1 MCGSKRP
8 AQTTTSTAPPPEVM
22 EAYRRVMA
30 RAEPLADTP
39 YEAYGGERVA
49 GFTPDQMQA
58 FQGVRD
64 AQGTFQPYLDQA
76 TGYATLGASPIDAA
90 SIQRYQNPY
99 QQQVIDATMA
109 DFNTQNARQLSEVR
123 GNAAARGALGGNRV
137 AVAESLAQEQQNR
150 TQSPIIAN
158 LRSQGWNSALGAAQA
173 DRAAAGQGAYTF
185 GSLGGQALSSSLT
198 GANALYGMGA
208 SQQALD
214 QAQLNVPYQ
223 NFQEQRA
230 YPFQTT
236 SWLSQ
241 IATGLGS
248 NMGGTSTTSSPAPSA
263 WNSIIGAAGTA
274 AGAYMMSDERAKDN
288 VIPIGEMFDGTPIY
302 RFNYKGSDK
311 TEVGVMA
318 QDVERRDPDAV
329 ARGPGGLRMVNY
341 DRATAP
347 SAMQG
352 EFARGGA
359 VGEIPGSGFMSLM
372 SGDEEGGSR
381 FGGGLLSMM
390 GDPGELRDN
399 PFAWGLG
406 GMAYK
411 AIKGKAEG
419 GAVGMPGIATG
430 NGVMPYSGG
439 FIPVLPMG
447 RGAGLPRSAPAA
459 QSQSNDAAGNALQ
472 NLASMYRRRPGAAPE
487 TLTGWETTVEPAM
500 DGMAFGG
507 VVPRGYDDGGVV
519 EPPYVMPPGF
529 DFFHQN
535 PLDYFGERSDL
546 SSEPP
551 LFNPSG
557 RSFAAPGA
565 AVAHIP
571 ERFTLG
577 ATTAIGGGA
586 ADAGSNLGA
595 VVPFL
600 DVDSADG
607 VGRLPGVAAGQ
618 PGFSGPVVNPRPMQ
632 SFTGAANPSGAD
644 LNVVA
649 PARPNAPT
657 GVAGLPP
664 RPSPP
669 NPVSRMNLA
678 PSYRPPATLGSPI
691 GPPQSAAPATGG
703 GAGGGSGQ
711 APADSGMRN
720 IGLALM
726 MAGLRTM
733 ASPSP
738 YLGVAIGEGGQTGVQ
753 TYMQLDESQHRRRL
767 SQEQVNLQ
775 ARRLEEQARHNRA
788 GEGAGRYQ
796 ILPGLPGQDA
806 IRFNTR
812 TGEAAP
818 VPVQIGSR
826 TGGAGS
832 GGAWELRR
840 NAWLAINPNDQHGA
854 LEYAAGR
861 RAIPPAQMRATALN
875 VAGREATALGL
886 SGPRYTEHVDRR
898 ARELE
903 AFLASPQAG
912 AHPPAATPPP
922 AAQPAAG
929 GAPGANAPP
938 PDRRGLLGR
947 ILNSPQP
954 PDAPA
959 GAAPSAQAAPPPPS
973 AIAGQTGPGQ
983 WGWSLSRQRWVHPTN
998 PLTYDRNGN
1007 PVQ

>member
-8 AQTTTSTAPPPEVM
+8 AATTTTTAPPPEVM

-39 YEAYGGERVA
+39 YQEYGGERVA
-49 GFTPDQMQA
+49 GFTPDQLAA

-64 AQGTFQPYLDQA
+64 AQGAFQPYLDQA
-76 TGYATLGASPIDAA
+76 TGYATLGASPIDEA
-90 SIQRYQNPY
+90 SIARYQNPF

-109 DFNTQNARQLSEVR
+109 DFGTQNARQLSEVR

-150 TQSPIIAN
+150 TQAPIIAN
-158 LRSQGWNSALGAAQA
+158 LRSQGWNSALNAAQA

-198 GANALYGMGA
+198 GANALFGMGGQ
-208 SQQALD
+208 QQALD
-214 QAQLNVPYQ
+214 QAGLNVPYQ
-223 NFQEQRA
+223 YFQEGRA

-248 NMGGTSTTSSPAPSA
+248 NMGGTSTSTSPAPSPLNA
-263 WNSIIGAAGTA
+263 IIGAAGTA

-359 VGEIPGSGFMSLM
+359 VDEIPGSGFMSILRGYDDGNPM
-372 SGDEEGGSR
+372 L
-381 FGGGLLSMM
+381 GGLLGNM
-390 GDPGELRDN
+390 GDEGQIANSL
-399 PFAWGLG
+399 FGMGLG
-406 GMAYK
+406 GLAYK

-430 NGVMPYSGG
+430 NSVMPYSGG

-447 RGAGLPRSAPAA
+447 RGAGIPRGAPAA
-459 QSQSNDAAGNALQ
+459 APRSDDAAGNALQ

-487 TLTGWETTVEPAM
+487 TLTGWETTVTPSDVTLGEPM
-500 DGMAFGG
+500 GFDSGG
-507 VVPRGYDDGGVV
+507 VVDDFQFQPSPMSMVGSQDLGQPMMLPRGDSAMAHPAVIMGADAVADEGSRDGEGGRFPGVSPVPPEFRGPLVNQQPMNAFTGMANPTGAPITIASLAHPVQPPAQPSMGVV
-519 EPPYVMPPGF
+519 
-529 DFFHQN
+529 
-535 PLDYFGERSDL
+535 
-546 SSEPP
+546 
-551 LFNPSG
+551 
-557 RSFAAPGA
+557 A
-565 AVAHIP
+565 
-571 ERFTLG
+571 
-577 ATTAIGGGA
+577 
-586 ADAGSNLGA
+586 
-595 VVPFL
+595 
-600 DVDSADG
+600 
-607 VGRLPGVAAGQ
+607 
-618 PGFSGPVVNPRPMQ
+618 RP
-632 SFTGAANPSGAD
+632 NPSGAP
-644 LNVVA
+644 LAMVN
-649 PARPNAPT
+649 PT
-657 GVAGLPP
+657 SQRGLGA
-664 RPSPP
+664 
-669 NPVSRMNLA
+669 NVSRGT
-678 PSYRPPATLGSPI
+678 P
-691 GPPQSAAPATGG
+691 TGG
-703 GAGGGSGQ
+703 GGESPPPAATSQ

-753 TYMQLDESQHRRRL
+753 TYMQQEEAQHRRRL

-796 ILPGLPGQDA
+796 FLSLGPGQGTLRA
-806 IRFNTR
+806 NSR
-812 TGEAAP
+812 TGEFDTIPVELAP
-818 VPVQIGSR
+818 R
-826 TGGAGS
+826 GGAG
-832 GGAWELRR
+832 ATANRTALWQTRR
-840 NAWLAINPNDQHGA
+840 DAWLAAHPNDTDGA
-854 LEYAAGR
+854 LRYAAGHR
-861 RAIPPAQMRATALN
+861 DTSLTPQRSQQIALQMAQRDAQAD
-875 VAGREATALGL
+875 LGL
-886 SGPRYTEHVDRR
+886 SGDRR
-898 ARELE
+898 QQYIQNRAAEYYQMLQTPGQ
-903 AFLASPQAG
+903 AAPNPAPAQQPQRPSSGGSWWNPLSWGGGSGTPPPQPG
-912 AHPPAATPPP
+912 AAPAAAAPAAAPAAQATPPLPP
-922 AAQPAAG
+922 ALATDAG
-929 GAPGANAPP
+929 N
-938 PDRRGLLGR
+938 GR
-947 ILNSPQP
+947 
-954 PDAPA
+954 
-959 GAAPSAQAAPPPPS
+959 
-973 AIAGQTGPGQ
+973 
-983 WGWSLSRQRWVHPTN
+983 WGWSPSLQRWVNNVTREQR
-998 PLTYDRNGN
+998 DRSGN